1 MGKGN
6 RNYLPKGKGN
16 DVQASVLACCI
27 SSCNHQSL
35 HGSSTI
41 LSETLAIFFRKFD
54 LKVEGMI
61 DSLEEAYL

>member
-6 RNYLPKGKGN
+6 RNYLPKGKRNG
-16 DVQASVLACCI
+16 VQASVLACCI

-35 HGSSTI
+35 HGATTI
-41 LSETLAIFFRKFD
+41 FSETLAILFREFD
-54 LKVEGMI
+54 VKVEGMI